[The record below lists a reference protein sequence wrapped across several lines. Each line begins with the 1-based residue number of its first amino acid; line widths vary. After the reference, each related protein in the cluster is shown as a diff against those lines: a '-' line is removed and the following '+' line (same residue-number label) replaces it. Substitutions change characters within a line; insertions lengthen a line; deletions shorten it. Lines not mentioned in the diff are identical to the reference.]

1 MGGKVWIND
10 TSGERLYEAYYAENA
25 AICEDVD
32 SDSCLE
38 EYRLDGVINDLEIRD
53 ARIRLEKT
61 INNPW
66 RPLFPWKIEN
76 EEPAPFPDGLT
87 KVVTVHMDERYLGNT
102 GWWIFQPEERIVKSV
117 TMNMRWENGKIRLY
131 QCEPPPY
138 VPPAEQPEKKPVPP
152 IDDDSIIASILNF
165 IFGPPSEVASL

>member
-10 TSGERLYEAYYAENA
+10 SSGEKLFETYYAQNSA
-25 AICEDVD
+25 FCEDVD

-53 ARIRLEKT
+53 ARIRLEKV

-66 RPLFPWKIEN
+66 RPLYPWKIEN
-76 EEPAPFPDGLT
+76 EDPAPFPDGLT

-102 GWWIFQPEERIVKSV
+102 GWWIFQPEERLVKEV
-117 TMNMRWENGKIRLY
+117 TMTMR
-131 QCEPPPY
+131 
-138 VPPAEQPEKKPVPP
+138 
-152 IDDDSIIASILNF
+152 
-165 IFGPPSEVASL
+165 